1 MMKAIGYARV
11 STEEQAREGVSLDN
25 QEAKI
30 RAYAE
35 VHDLE
40 LIDVIRDE
48 GISGKTL
55 HRPGIARVL
64 DMAKS
69 REVEAIIVYKLDRL
83 SRKTLDTL
91 NTIELLETAG
101 VAFHSISERIDTKS
115 ASGKF
120 FLTIISALA
129 QMERDLI
136 SERTVDALSYKRGR
150 REWMG
155 RVPFGYKVEDN
166 HLVED
171 ADAMQIIQKAKRM
184 KSQGKTIRDISG
196 ALNLSVGY
204 VHRVVNTDI
213 RKIKNGYSKEYGP
226 VTVQ

>member
-1 MMKAIGYARV
+1 MKAIGYARV

-40 LIDVIRDE
+40 LIDVVRDE

-55 HRPGIARVL
+55 NRPGIARVL
-64 DMAKS
+64 GMAKD
-69 REVEAIIVYKLDRL
+69 RKVDAIIVYKLDRL

-91 NTIELLETAG
+91 NTVEMLEASG

-136 SERTVDALSYKRGR
+136 SERTVDALSYKRQNG
-150 REWMG
+150 EWMG
-155 RVPFGYKVEDN
+155 RIPYGYKVEDN

-171 ADAMQIIQKAKRM
+171 APAMLVIQKAKRM
-184 KSQGKTIRDISG
+184 KAQGKTIRDISG
-196 ALNLSVGY
+196 TLNLSVGY
-204 VHRVVNTDI
+204 VHRIVNTDI
-213 RKIKNGYSKEYGP
+213 RKIKNGYTKEYGP

>member
-1 MMKAIGYARV
+1 MKAIGYARV

-40 LIDVIRDE
+40 LIDVVRDE

-184 KSQGKTIRDISG
+184 KSQGKSIRDISG

-213 RKIKNGYSKEYGP
+213 RKIKNGYAKEYGP

>member
-1 MMKAIGYARV
+1 MRAIGYARV

-30 RAYAE
+30 RAYA
-35 VHDLE
+35 VINDLE
-40 LIDVIRDE
+40 LIDVVRDE

-55 HRPGIARVL
+55 NRKGIARILEMVQ
-64 DMAKS
+64 A
-69 REVEAIIVYKLDRL
+69 REIDALVVYKLDRL
-83 SRKTLDTL
+83 SRKTIDTL
-91 NTIELLETAG
+91 NTIELFENNG

-120 FLTIISALA
+120 FLTIVSALA

-136 SERTVDALSYKRGR
+136 SERTTDALSFKRTK

-155 RVPFGYKVEDN
+155 RIPFGYRIEDN

-171 ADAMQIIQKAKRM
+171 PEAMRTIQKAKRM
-184 KSQGKTIRDISG
+184 KSEGKTMREISG
-196 ALNLSVGY
+196 RLDLSLGY
-204 VHRVVNTDI
+204 VHKVINTDL
-213 RKIKNGYSKEYGP
+213 RKIKNGYSKDYGP
-226 VTVQ
+226 ELVQ

>member
-1 MMKAIGYARV
+1 MKAIGYARV

-35 VHDLE
+35 VHDLN

-55 HRPGIARVL
+55 NRPGIARVL
-64 DMAKS
+64 DMAKA
-69 REVEAIIVYKLDRL
+69 RKIDAIIVYKLDRL

-91 NTIELLETAG
+91 NTVEMLEASG

-155 RVPFGYKVEDN
+155 RIPYGYKVEDN

-171 ADAMQIIQKAKRM
+171 APAMLIIQKAKRM
-184 KSQGKTIRDISG
+184 KAQGKTIRDISG
-196 ALNLSVGY
+196 TLNLSVGY
-204 VHRVVNTDI
+204 VHRIVNTDI

>member
-1 MMKAIGYARV
+1 MKAIGYARV
-11 STEEQAREGVSLDN
+11 STDEQAREGVSLDN

-30 RAYAE
+30 RAYAD
-35 VHDLE
+35 VHDLD

-55 HRPGIARVL
+55 NRPGIARVL
-64 DMAKS
+64 DMAKA
-69 REVEAIIVYKLDRL
+69 RKIDAIIVYKLDRL

-91 NTIELLETAG
+91 NTVEMLETSG
-101 VAFHSISERIDTKS
+101 VAFHSITERIDTKS

-136 SERTVDALSYKRGR
+136 SERTSDALSFKRQKK
-150 REWMG
+150 EWMG
-155 RVPFGYKVEDN
+155 RIPFGYKVEDS

-171 ADAMQIIQKAKRM
+171 ATAMLIIQKAKRM
-184 KSQGKTIRDISG
+184 KAQGKTIRDISG
-196 ALNLSVGY
+196 TLKLSVGY